1 MTNTKN
7 ASYIEKLAAGIAQK
21 AVKDAVKAIT
31 GAAKETEN
39 MSPTAETVDSDT
51 YIEAKCAYIFFNC
64 DAEKAP
70 ASMNIRFNDE
80 AYSDS
85 VSGREALLAKI
96 EAELAAGKIKIS
108 DLEAVRE
115 TILTGTPTDA
125 SPMIEYGCIELLL
138 MS

>member
-1 MTNTKN
+1 
-7 ASYIEKLAAGIAQK
+7 
-21 AVKDAVKAIT
+21 
-31 GAAKETEN
+31 
-39 MSPTAETVDSDT
+39 MSPTVEAFDSDT
-51 YIEAKCAYIFFNC
+51 CIEAKCAYIFFNC